1 MTEVP
6 AGTFKGARSG
16 DLAPGRRAVPWVTV
30 VLLASAMSFAD
41 GFWIVSLR
49 GAVGAIE
56 RTQEPFLAWIRES
69 TAAVPVFRVAV
80 LAALLLAL
88 RWVGPE
94 FARPRSVMCTA
105 LLVALAGTAAGIVEL
120 APSAAWDYVLQSRQ
134 NDLGHGSVGQALASG
149 QEGLWLQLAALGYG
163 SALILATNI
172 VVVGWLVALMGGRLQ
187 PAATRKKD
195 LPLLEH
201 SRLALA
207 TALGCTGAIHAAAAP
222 GYLGRWHAAA
232 AFFLVSA
239 LAEFSLALMLLR
251 GHRPMDLL
259 AVLAVSVVP
268 LGVSLWFRTL
278 GLPLAPGGAVPGT
291 IGVPDAAAGALELAA
306 ALIAGTILLRPARR
320 RRVTGKPI
328 KSRASASPHLRAIT
342 VASII
347 AVGAIG
353 LTGTVPGWF
362 GGAGDSGFTNHNSDL
377 PSRQTLRA

>member
-16 DLAPGRRAVPWVTV
+16 APAPGQRAVPWVTV
-30 VLLASAMSFAD
+30 VSLASAMSFAD
-41 GFWIVSLR
+41 GFWVVSLR

-69 TAAVPVFRVAV
+69 TAAVPVFIVAV

-105 LLVALAGTAAGIVEL
+105 LLVALAGTAAGIAEL
-120 APSAAWDYVLQSRQ
+120 APSSAWDYVLQSRQ
-134 NDLGHGSVGQALASG
+134 TDLGHASLGEAAAMG
-149 QEGLWLQLAALGYG
+149 QEGMWLQLAALGYG
-163 SALILATNI
+163 SALILTTNV

-187 PAATRKKD
+187 PAVVRNKE
-195 LPLLEH
+195 LPLVGH
-201 SRLALA
+201 GRLVLA

-232 AFFLVSA
+232 MFFLVLA
-239 LAEFSLALMLLR
+239 LTDFAVGLMLLR
-251 GHRPMDLL
+251 GHRLLDLQ
-259 AVLAVSVVP
+259 AVLAVSIVP

-278 GLPLAPGGAVPGT
+278 GLPLAPGGAVPGAV
-291 IGVPDAAAGALELAA
+291 GPADAAAGALELAA
-306 ALIAGTILLRPARR
+306 LLIAGTMLLRTARHHR
-320 RRVTGKPI
+320 LSGSPG
-328 KSRASASPHLRAIT
+328 KSRPPASPHLRALT
-342 VASII
+342 VAAII

-362 GGAGDSGFTNHNSDL
+362 GGAGNSGFTTHGASG
-377 PSRQTLRA
+377 

>member
-16 DLAPGRRAVPWVTV
+16 GLAPGRRAVPWVTV

-94 FARPRSVMCTA
+94 FARPRSVLCTA

-149 QEGLWLQLAALGYG
+149 QEGLWLQLAALGTP
-163 SALILATNI
+163 SRRAPLP
-172 VVVGWLVALMGGRLQ
+172 RCQLQ
-187 PAATRKKD
+187 P
-195 LPLLEH
+195 
-201 SRLALA
+201 S
-207 TALGCTGAIHAAAAP
+207 
-222 GYLGRWHAAA
+222 
-232 AFFLVSA
+232 
-239 LAEFSLALMLLR
+239 
-251 GHRPMDLL
+251 
-259 AVLAVSVVP
+259 
-268 LGVSLWFRTL
+268 
-278 GLPLAPGGAVPGT
+278 
-291 IGVPDAAAGALELAA
+291 
-306 ALIAGTILLRPARR
+306 
-320 RRVTGKPI
+320 
-328 KSRASASPHLRAIT
+328 
-342 VASII
+342 
-347 AVGAIG
+347 
-353 LTGTVPGWF
+353 
-362 GGAGDSGFTNHNSDL
+362 
-377 PSRQTLRA
+377 